1 MCCGSFWY
9 QTTFIHKKSFIKILF
24 DSKYLISCQFTIVLI
39 EVLVWFRSNLE
50 SLYVEKFDPEFQ
62 FLIGK
67 LVGTYI

>member
-24 DSKYLISCQFTIVLI
+24 DSKYLISFTIVLI
-39 EVLVWFRSNLE
+39 EVLVWFRSNVE
-50 SLYVEKFDPEFQ
+50 SLYVVEKFDPEFQ

-67 LVGTYI
+67 LVGT